1 MRQVR
6 IYKVNTEHKRWGFN
20 YDSFKVHAATF
31 KLAVKEAERK
41 LHPNERIESTTL
53 LATTD

>member
-6 IYKVNTEHKRWGFN
+6 IYKINTEHKRWGFN

-31 KLAVKEAERK
+31 KLAMKKAERR
-41 LHPNERIESTTL
+41 LSPSERIESMTL
-53 LATTD
+53 LAATD